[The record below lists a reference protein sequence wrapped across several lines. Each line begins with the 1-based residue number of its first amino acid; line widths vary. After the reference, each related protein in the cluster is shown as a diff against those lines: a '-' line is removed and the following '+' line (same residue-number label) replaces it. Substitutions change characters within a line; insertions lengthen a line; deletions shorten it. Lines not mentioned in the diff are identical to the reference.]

1 MNLILTL
8 DYELY
13 GDGSGDVFKHIVEP
27 TDRIL
32 KICDEKR
39 IKITLFFEAL
49 EYIKLKEQWNAGHQM
64 GYQED
69 PILAIESQL
78 TQMALNGHDIQLH
91 VHPQWIN
98 AKYIDN
104 KWQVDL
110 DNWRLGDFSV
120 EQNYTI
126 EDMLREGKETIE
138 SIIQET
144 VPDYCCTILRAGGYN
159 VIPSDEV
166 YTAMVNLGLKVDS
179 SVYPGGYETGIL
191 SRYDYRKTP
200 VNEDYWQANPGDFSK
215 QADKSEVIEIP
226 IFALPQRRI
235 KKINFERIKS
245 VLKNRGSAAASVKS
259 KTAQKSKLEKIKFL
273 FEKEAFTWDFCLFSF
288 SLHKTFFNF
297 IEYELDDRRSNFVI
311 IGHPKSFTSDKS
323 FKKMIVYAE
332 KKGYQFIT
340 LSECYE
346 FTR

>member
-1 MNLILTL
+1 
-8 DYELY
+8 
-13 GDGSGDVFKHIVEP
+13 
-27 TDRIL
+27 
-32 KICDEKR
+32 
-39 IKITLFFEAL
+39 
-49 EYIKLKEQWNAGHQM
+49 
-64 GYQED
+64 
-69 PILAIESQL
+69 
-78 TQMALNGHDIQLH
+78 MALNGHDIQLH

-288 SLHKTFFNF
+288 SLHKIFFNF

-311 IGHPKSFTSDKS
+311 IGHPKSTMGIRVGNK
-323 FKKMIVYAE
+323 
-332 KKGYQFIT
+332 
-340 LSECYE
+340 
-346 FTR
+346 R